1 MRSVQSRSPQQPDD
15 VVVTVPAAGMGGVVA
30 AVERARLA
38 QREWGGCRAGER
50 AAALT
55 EAAGRVHAARDE
67 LIALAVR
74 EVGKP
79 ITEATAEV
87 DRTVAI
93 LRYYAQQ
100 VFDPAGAVHEPTG
113 TGLLYTRRRP
123 LGVAGLITPW
133 NFPFAIPLWKA
144 APALAAGNA
153 VVLKPAP
160 QATACAMRLFEL
172 LAGPL
177 PDGLVEV
184 VPGHA
189 SEGQVLTSTTDV
201 VSFTGSVQAGTVVAA
216 RAVTTGVPVQA
227 EMGGHNPA
235 IVLPDADL
243 DRAARHIVAA
253 AYGYA
258 GQKCTATRRIIGVGA
273 ASEPL
278 REALLMAI
286 DELPCGD
293 PGDPKT
299 MCGPVIDDAARGRM
313 LAAAR
318 EARQSGGTVLAG
330 GTASDNLVAPI
341 LVGGL
346 SEGHALAR
354 HETFG
359 PFCLLQSA
367 ADVPTAVAMANSGA
381 YGLVSAVYTTDLG
394 HALRFVEELGT
405 GLVKVNAPSTGVD
418 FHLPFGGVKASSYGP
433 PEQGKAAMDFYTT
446 VRTVTV
452 QPG

>member
-1 MRSVQSRSPQQPDD
+1 MNSVQSRSPQQPDD
-15 VVVTVPAAGMGGVVA
+15 IVITVPASGMSGVVA
-30 AVERARLA
+30 AVERVRLA
-38 QREWGGCRAGER
+38 QREWGGRSAAER
-50 AAALT
+50 SAALT
-55 EAAGRVHAARDE
+55 AAAQRVDTARDE

-79 ITEATAEV
+79 VTEATAEL
-87 DRTVAI
+87 DRTLAI

-100 VFDPAGAVHEPTG
+100 VFDPAGAVHEPSG
-113 TGLLYTRRRP
+113 TGLLFTRRRP

-133 NFPFAIPLWKA
+133 NFPFAIPVWKA
-144 APALAAGNA
+144 APALAAGNG

-160 QATACAMRLFEL
+160 QATACAIRLFDL
-172 LAGPL
+172 LAGAL
-177 PDGLVEV
+177 PDGLVAV
-184 VPGHA
+184 VPGYA
-189 SEGQVLTSTTDV
+189 TEGQVLTSTTDV

-235 IVLPDADL
+235 IVLPDADV

-258 GQKCTATRRIIGVGA
+258 GQKCTATRRIISVGTA
-273 ASEPL
+273 TEPL

-293 PGDPKT
+293 PTDPKT
-299 MCGPVIDDAARGRM
+299 ACGPVIEATARTRL

-318 EARQSGGTVLAG
+318 EVREAGGHVLAG
-330 GTASDNLVAPI
+330 GTASGNLVAPM

-354 HETFG
+354 RETFG
-359 PFCLLQSA
+359 PFCLLQPA
-367 ADVPTAVAMANSGA
+367 ADLPTAVEMANSGA
-381 YGLVSAVYTTDLG
+381 YGLVSAVYTADLG
-394 HALRFVEELGT
+394 HALHFVDELQT
-405 GLVKVNAPSTGVD
+405 GLVKVNAPTTGVD
-418 FHLPFGGVKASSYGP
+418 FHLPFGGAKASSYGP
-433 PEQGKAAMDFYTT
+433 PEQGKAAMDFYTA

>member
-1 MRSVQSRSPQQPDD
+1 MRSRSPQQPDD
-15 VVVTVPAAGMGGVVA
+15 IVITVPAAGMSGVVA
-30 AVERARLA
+30 TVERVRLV
-38 QREWGGCRAGER
+38 QREWGKRPAAER
-50 AAALT
+50 GAALT
-55 EAAGRVHAARDE
+55 AAAQRVHAARDE

-79 ITEATAEV
+79 VTEATAEL

-100 VFDPAGAVHEPTG
+100 VFDPAGAVFEPTG

-123 LGVAGLITPW
+123 RGVAGLITPW
-133 NFPFAIPLWKA
+133 NFPFAIPVWKA
-144 APALAAGNA
+144 APALAAGNG

-160 QATACAMRLFEL
+160 QATACAIRLFDL
-172 LAGPL
+172 LAGAL
-177 PDGLVEV
+177 PEGLVAV
-184 VPGHA
+184 VPGYA
-189 SEGQVLTSTTDV
+189 TEGQVLTSTTDV
-201 VSFTGSVQAGTVVAA
+201 VSFTGSVHAGTVVAA
-216 RAVTTGVPVQA
+216 RAVTTGIPVQA

-253 AYGYA
+253 AYGFA
-258 GQKCTATRRIIGVGA
+258 GQKCTATRRIISVGA
-273 ASEPL
+273 ATEPL

-293 PGDPKT
+293 PADPKT
-299 MCGPVIDDAARGRM
+299 ACGPVIDEAARVRL
-313 LAAAR
+313 LAAAQEVR
-318 EARQSGGTVLAG
+318 EAGGFVLAG
-330 GTASDNLVAPI
+330 GTASDNLVAPV
-341 LVGGL
+341 LAGGL

-367 ADVPTAVAMANSGA
+367 ADLPTAVAMANSGT
-381 YGLVSAVYTTDLG
+381 YGLVSAVYTADLG
-394 HALRFVEELGT
+394 NALHLVDELHT

-418 FHLPFGGVKASSYGP
+418 FHLPFGGAKASSYGP
-433 PEQGKAAMDFYTT
+433 PEQGKTAMDFYTA

-452 QPG
+452 QAN